1 MNSQL
6 ANLISAA
13 PGEVR
18 RITNGSI
25 SSSNPIP
32 VRSGKAL
39 GRGAAEVS
47 QEEAA

>member
-1 MNSQL
+1 MNSRL

-18 RITNGSI
+18 RITNGSNP
-25 SSSNPIP
+25 SSNSIP

-39 GRGAAEVS
+39 GRGAAVVSLEV
-47 QEEAA
+47 AA